1 MAEIVLKNNWFEF
14 DSSVFQQISV
24 TAVGTKFVQPYACI
38 FMDQHKTKFLETQIL
53 KPLVWFRYIDD
64 IFFIWTHDEEK
75 LKKFMED
82 FNSFCDD
89 IKFTYEFDKDSIS
102 FLDLK
107 VIASNGKLATSLYS
121 KPAGYYQYLHYK
133 SSHPEHTKRS
143 IIYS

>member
-1 MAEIVLKNNWFEF
+1 
-14 DSSVFQQISV
+14 
-24 TAVGTKFVQPYACI
+24 
-38 FMDQHKTKFLETQIL
+38 MDQHKTKFLETQIL

-64 IFFIWTHDEEK
+64 IFFIWTHDEEN

-133 SSHPEHTKRS
+133 
-143 IIYS
+143 